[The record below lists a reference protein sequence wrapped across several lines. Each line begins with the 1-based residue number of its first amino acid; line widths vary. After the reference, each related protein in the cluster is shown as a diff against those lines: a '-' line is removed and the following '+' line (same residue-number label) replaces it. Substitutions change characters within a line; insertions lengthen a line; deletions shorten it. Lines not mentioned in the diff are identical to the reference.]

1 MPCLILGGYHNIIN
15 VGNYMTQDGITY
27 PWYRGLYD
35 DHREI
40 GLISSPVFEG
50 TKRDSASG
58 TTESTVQPFQKGIY
72 DICNGIQC
80 LIIYTGKLQELTNLN
95 EGHLE
100 LISLKLTMLPAREN
114 CEVVIKFTQIHHDV
128 LCFCSPSVECLADC
142 GIRLFLLLRKYLE
155 AHPTDRR
162 FGE

>member
-1 MPCLILGGYHNIIN
+1 M
-15 VGNYMTQDGITY
+15 
-27 PWYRGLYD
+27 
-35 DHREI
+35 
-40 GLISSPVFEG
+40 
-50 TKRDSASG
+50 ASG
-58 TTESTVQPFQKGIY
+58 TTVG
-72 DICNGIQC
+72 G
-80 LIIYTGKLQELTNLN
+80 LTISWGYMQWDSMPDYNNSLYNLN